1 MRQVMKPM
9 AQTETRAQN
18 RHDGSPSGQRERRR
32 SSSRFRISLAISAL
46 LHVLLVFLYPLFVNR
61 FVPDAAPPFFVVERT
76 QPEGTRLVLIREV
89 VEEAL
94 EPEAEPEE
102 EEEEPVP
109 VEEPVTPG
117 PEVEAEPPAAE
128 PDPWELWTPAERLRP
143 NEETAKLWAPVDR
156 ELTDLTP
163 EERIQA
169 EVEVLVHMWNDSV
182 AAAVAAASDATDWTH
197 TDESGNKWGVSPGKL
212 HLGKITLPLPFY
224 FGPANGVQRDELA
237 RRAAELRDIEQGA
250 ALGAVRETVRDRAK
264 AMRERRDAE
273 RAAERGEV
281 ADTTRSRR

>member
-9 AQTETRAQN
+9 AQTETRPQD
-18 RHDGSPSGQRERRR
+18 RQDGSPSGRRERYR
-32 SSSRFRISLAISAL
+32 SSSRFRISLVISAL
-46 LHVLLVFLYPLFVNR
+46 IHVLLVLIYPLWMQL
-61 FVPDAAPPFFVVERT
+61 VPAAAPPFFVAERT
-76 QPEGTRLVLIREV
+76 RPEGTRLVLIREV
-89 VEEAL
+89 VEQAEEA
-94 EPEAEPEE
+94 EPEPEE
-102 EEEEPVP
+102 EEEPVQ
-109 VEEPVTPG
+109 VEEPETPG
-117 PEVEAEPPAAE
+117 PEEEEEPPSEE

-143 NEETAKLWAPVDR
+143 NEETARLWAPVDR

-169 EVEVLVHMWNDSV
+169 EVETLVHMWNDSV
-182 AAAVAAASDATDWTH
+182 AAAVAARSGATDWTH

-250 ALGAVRETVRDRAK
+250 SLGAVRETIKERAK
-264 AMRERRDAE
+264 AIRDRRDAE

>member
-9 AQTETRAQN
+9 AQTETRTQD
-18 RHDGSPSGQRERRR
+18 RQDRPPSGQRERRR
-32 SSSRFRISLAISAL
+32 SSGLFRISLAISAL
-46 LHVLLVFLYPLFVNR
+46 IHVVLVFLYPVWVQWL
-61 FVPDAAPPFFVVERT
+61 VPDAAPPFFVVERT
-76 QPEGTRLVLIREV
+76 RPEGTQVVLIRPV
-89 VEEAL
+89 VEEAAEAAP
-94 EPEAEPEE
+94 EPE

-117 PEVEAEPPAAE
+117 PEVVDEPAEIE

-143 NEETAKLWAPVDR
+143 NEETARLWAPVDR
-156 ELTDLTP
+156 ELTELTP
-163 EERIQA
+163 AERFQA
-169 EVEVLVHMWNDSV
+169 EVEVLLHMWNDSV
-182 AAAVAAASDATDWTH
+182 AAAVAARADATDWTR

-224 FGPANGVQRDELA
+224 FGPNNGIERDELE

-250 ALGAVRETVRDRAK
+250 ALGAVRESVKERAK
-264 AMRERRDAE
+264 AIRDRRDAE

-281 ADTTRSRR
+281 VDTTRTRR